1 MTALL
6 PIVYV
11 IIIGIAILKG
21 MNKSNHASEKETA
34 ERQNAAVRRYTAK
47 PAAPSRPASAPSR
60 PAAAPVTPRNNRS
73 FADNSFTAEHY
84 HQEGFD
90 FETCFSFK
98 DIPAGADELDYL
110 IRANRRHEKQ
120 LEKLLQTNENQN

>member
-11 IIIGIAILKG
+11 IIIGAAILKA
-21 MNKSNHASEKETA
+21 MSKSQHAAEKETA
-34 ERQNAAVRRYTAK
+34 ERQNAAVRRYTPQ
-47 PAAPSRPASAPSR
+47 PARPSRPARPASAP
-60 PAAAPVTPRNNRS
+60 AAVQNNRT
-73 FADNSFTAEHY
+73 FADNSFTADHY

-98 DIPAGADELDYL
+98 DVPAGADELDYL

-120 LEKLLQTNENQN
+120 LEKLLQTNENKI